1 MSEAREL
8 HEGGEV
14 TMVGAEGLD
23 QADRQRCTTGT
34 NQAMRVSP
42 DIAFADGRQ
51 VGPLHSSRLEGELRV
66 VSAHAR
72 MHGE

>member
-14 TMVGAEGLD
+14 TMIGAEGLD

-34 NQAMRVSP
+34 NQAMKVTHEGK
-42 DIAFADGRQ
+42 FADGR
-51 VGPLHSSRLEGELRV
+51 
-66 VSAHAR
+66 
-72 MHGE
+72 